1 MADRRDA
8 DYMGRAINAADASR
22 LITPPNPWVGAAV
35 ASTTAVYTGATSH
48 YGGPH
53 AEINALNDAGDDAR
67 GATLYSTLEPCCH
80 QGQTGPC
87 TEAIIAAG
95 ISRVV
100 IALTDPDPQVAGKGI
115 DRLREAGIEV
125 DVGVGA
131 ARVERQL
138 RPYLHHRRTG
148 RPLVVLKLA
157 ATLDGF
163 TAAPDR
169 SSKWIT
175 GPEARADSH
184 RLRAESDAILVG
196 AGTIR
201 ADDPALT
208 VRDFAP
214 IGIDGDEIQPLRVVL
229 GSAPADARAQPLLEL
244 SGDLDDVLVDL
255 AGRGVLQLMV
265 EGGAHVAG
273 AFHREGLIDR
283 YVIYMAP
290 ALFGGDDARPLFA
303 GPGAATIDDIWR
315 GELVDVRQLG
325 TDVRLE
331 MRPIVARTRTN
342 PSA

>member
-8 DYMGRAINAADASR
+8 DYMGRAISAADSSR
-22 LITPPNPWVGAAV
+22 LIAPPNPWVGAAI
-35 ASTTAVYTGATSH
+35 ASGTAMFTGATSR

-53 AEINALNDAGDDAR
+53 AEVNALTAAGDDAR
-67 GATLYSTLEPCCH
+67 GATMYTTLEPCCH
-80 QGQTGPC
+80 HGQTGPC
-87 TEAIIAAG
+87 TEAIIQAG
-95 ISRVV
+95 IARVV
-100 IALTDPDPQVAGKGI
+100 IALTDPDPLVAGKGI
-115 DRLREAGIEV
+115 QRLIEAGIEV
-125 DVGVGA
+125 DIGVGA

-169 SSKWIT
+169 TSKWIT
-175 GPEARADSH
+175 GPEARLDSH
-184 RLRAESDAILVG
+184 RLRAESDALLVG

-229 GSAPADARAQPLLEL
+229 GSAPDDARAQPLIEL
-244 SGDLDDVLVDL
+244 SGELDAVLVDL

-273 AFHREGLIDR
+273 AFHRAGLIDR
-283 YVIYMAP
+283 YVIYLAP
-290 ALFGGDDARPLFA
+290 ALFGGADARPLFS
-303 GPGAATIDDIWR
+303 GPGAGTIDDIWR
-315 GELVDVRQLG
+315 GEIIDVRQLG
-325 TDVRLE
+325 SDVRIE
-331 MRPIVARTRTN
+331 MRPR
-342 PSA
+342 SK

>member
-22 LITPPNPWVGAAV
+22 LITPPNPWVGAAI
-35 ASTTAVYTGATSH
+35 ASGTAVFTGATSQ

-53 AEINALNDAGDDAR
+53 AEVNALAEAGDDAR
-67 GATLYSTLEPCCH
+67 GATMYTTLEPCCH
-80 QGQTGPC
+80 HGQTGPC
-87 TEAIIAAG
+87 TDAIIQAG
-95 ISRVV
+95 ITRVV
-100 IALTDPDPQVAGKGI
+100 IALTDPDPLVAGKGI
-115 DRLREAGIEV
+115 ERLREAGIEV

-175 GPEARADSH
+175 GPEARSDSH
-184 RLRAESDAILVG
+184 RLRAESDALLVG

-229 GSAPADARAQPLLEL
+229 GSAPDDARAQPLIEL
-244 SGDLDDVLVDL
+244 SGELDEVLADL

-283 YVIYMAP
+283 YVIYLAP
-290 ALFGGDDARPLFA
+290 ALFGGDDARPLFS
-303 GPGAATIDDIWR
+303 GPGAPTIGDIWR
-315 GELVDVRQLG
+315 GEIVDVRQLG
-325 TDVRLE
+325 ADVRIE
-331 MRPIVARTRTN
+331 MRPRSN
-342 PSA
+342 

>member
-8 DYMGRAINAADASR
+8 DYMGRAINAAEDAR
-22 LITPPNPWVGAAV
+22 LVAPPNPWVGAAI
-35 ASTTAVYTGATSH
+35 ASGTAVFTGATSQ

-53 AEINALNDAGDDAR
+53 AEVNALAEAGDDAR

-80 QGQTGPC
+80 HGRTGPC

-95 ISRVV
+95 ITRVV
-100 IALTDPDPQVAGKGI
+100 IALTDPDPLVAGKGI
-115 DRLREAGIEV
+115 ERLREAGIEV

-175 GPEARADSH
+175 GPEARSDSH

-229 GSAPADARAQPLLEL
+229 GSAPDDARAQPLVELE
-244 SGDLDDVLVDL
+244 GELDDILVDL
-255 AGRGVLQLMV
+255 AGRGVLQVMV

-273 AFHREGLIDR
+273 AFHRKGLIDR
-283 YVIYMAP
+283 YVIYLAP
-290 ALFGGDDARPLFA
+290 ALFGGDDARPLFS
-303 GPGAATIDDIWR
+303 GPGASTIDDIWR
-315 GELVDVRQLG
+315 GEIVDVRQLG
-325 TDVRLE
+325 SDVRIE
-331 MRPIVARTRTN
+331 MRPRSN
-342 PSA
+342 

>member
-8 DYMGRAINAADASR
+8 DYMGRAINVADGSR
-22 LITPPNPWVGAAV
+22 LISPPNPWVGAAI
-35 ASTTAVYTGATSH
+35 ASGTAVFTGATSQ
-48 YGGPH
+48 YGGNH
-53 AEINALNDAGDDAR
+53 AEINALAEAGDSAR
-67 GATLYSTLEPCCH
+67 GATMYTTLEPCCH
-80 QGQTGPC
+80 HGRTGPC
-87 TEAIIAAG
+87 TDAIIAAG
-95 ISRVV
+95 INRVV
-100 IALTDPDPQVAGKGI
+100 IALTDPDPLVAGKGI
-115 DRLREAGIEV
+115 TQLREAGIEV

-175 GPEARADSH
+175 GAEARSDSH

-229 GSAPADARAQPLLEL
+229 GSAPEDARAQPLVEL

-265 EGGAHVAG
+265 EGGADVAG
-273 AFHREGLIDR
+273 AFHRAGLIDR
-283 YVIYMAP
+283 YVIYLAP
-290 ALFGGDDARPLFA
+290 ALFGGDDARPLFS
-303 GPGAATIDDIWR
+303 GSGASTIDDIWR
-315 GELVDVRQLG
+315 GEIIDVRQLG
-325 TDVRLE
+325 TDVRIE
-331 MRPIVARTRTN
+331 MRPRST
-342 PSA
+342 

>member
-1 MADRRDA
+1 MADRSDA

-22 LITPPNPWVGAAV
+22 LIAPPNPWVGAAIV
-35 ASTTAVYTGATSH
+35 AGSSVFTGATSQ
-48 YGGPH
+48 YGGAH
-53 AEINALNDAGDDAR
+53 AEVNALAQAGDEAI

-87 TEAIIAAG
+87 TDAIIAAG

-100 IALTDPDPQVAGKGI
+100 VALTDPDPLVAGKGI
-115 DRLREAGIEV
+115 AALREAGIAV
-125 DVGVGA
+125 DIGVGA

-138 RPYLHHRRTG
+138 KPYLHHRRTG

-175 GPEARADSH
+175 GGEARSDSH

-201 ADDPALT
+201 ADNPALT

-214 IGIDGDEIQPLRVVL
+214 IGVDGDEIQPLRVVL
-229 GSAPADARAQPLLEL
+229 GAAPDDARAQPLIEL
-244 SGDLDDVLVDL
+244 SGELDDVLVDL
-255 AGRGVLQLMV
+255 AGRGVLQLLV
-265 EGGAHVAG
+265 EGGANVAG
-273 AFHREGLIDR
+273 SFHQQGLVDR
-283 YVIYMAP
+283 YVIYLAP
-290 ALFGGDDARPLFA
+290 ALFGGDDARPLFS
-303 GPGAATIDDIWR
+303 GQGALTIDDVWR
-315 GELVDVRQLG
+315 GEIVDVRQLG
-325 TDVRLE
+325 PDVRIE
-331 MRPIVARTRTN
+331 MRPRAAR
-342 PSA
+342 

>member
-8 DYMGRAINAADASR
+8 DYMGRAINAGDSSR
-22 LITPPNPWVGAAV
+22 LIAPPNPWVGATI
-35 ASTTAVYTGATSH
+35 ASGTAMFTGATSR

-53 AEINALNDAGDDAR
+53 AEVNALTAAGDDAR
-67 GATLYSTLEPCCH
+67 GATMYTTLEPCCH
-80 QGQTGPC
+80 HGQTGPC
-87 TEAIIAAG
+87 TEAIIQAG
-95 ISRVV
+95 IARVV
-100 IALTDPDPQVAGKGI
+100 IALTDPDPLVAGKGI
-115 DRLREAGIEV
+115 QRLIEAGIEV
-125 DVGVGA
+125 DIGVGA

-169 SSKWIT
+169 TSKWIT
-175 GPEARADSH
+175 GPEARLDSH
-184 RLRAESDAILVG
+184 RLRAESDALLVG

-229 GSAPADARAQPLLEL
+229 GSAPDDARAQPLIEL
-244 SGDLDDVLVDL
+244 SGELDAVLVDL

-273 AFHREGLIDR
+273 AFHRAGLIDR
-283 YVIYMAP
+283 YVIYLAP
-290 ALFGGDDARPLFA
+290 ALFGGADARPLFS
-303 GPGAATIDDIWR
+303 GPGVGTIDDIWR
-315 GELVDVRQLG
+315 GEIIDVRQLG
-325 TDVRLE
+325 SDVRIE
-331 MRPIVARTRTN
+331 MRPR
-342 PSA
+342 SK

>member
-1 MADRRDA
+1 
-8 DYMGRAINAADASR
+8 MGRAINAAEGSR
-22 LITPPNPWVGAAV
+22 LIAPPNPWVGAAI
-35 ASTTAVYTGATSH
+35 ASGTAVFTGATSH
-48 YGGPH
+48 YGGNH
-53 AEINALNDAGDDAR
+53 AEINALAEAGDDAK

-80 QGQTGPC
+80 QGRTGPC

-100 IALTDPDPQVAGKGI
+100 VALADPDPLVAGKGI
-115 DRLREAGIEV
+115 EVLRAAGIVV

-175 GPEARADSH
+175 GPEARSDSH

-214 IGIDGDEIQPLRVVL
+214 IGVDGDEIQPLRVVL
-229 GSAPADARAQPLLEL
+229 GSAPPDARAQPLVEL
-244 SGDLDDVLVDL
+244 SGDLDDALVDL

-273 AFHREGLIDR
+273 AFHRAGLVDR
-283 YVIYMAP
+283 YVIYLAP

-303 GPGAATIDDIWR
+303 GPGGATINDVWR
-315 GELVDVRQLG
+315 GEIIDVRQLG
-325 TDVRLE
+325 SDVRIE
-331 MRPIVARTRTN
+331 MRPRLNTD
-342 PSA
+342 

>member
-8 DYMGRAINAADASR
+8 DYMGRAISAADDSR
-22 LITPPNPWVGAAV
+22 LIAPPNPWVGAAV
-35 ASTTAVYTGATSH
+35 ASGTAVFTGATSQ

-53 AEINALNDAGDDAR
+53 AEVNALAAAGDDAK

-80 QGQTGPC
+80 HGQTGPC
-87 TEAIIAAG
+87 TDAIIEAG
-95 ISRVV
+95 IARVV
-100 IALTDPDPQVAGKGI
+100 IALTDPDPLVAGKGI
-115 DRLREAGIEV
+115 ERLREAGIEV

-138 RPYLHHRRTG
+138 QPYLHHRRTG
-148 RPLVVLKLA
+148 RPFVVLKLA

-175 GPEARADSH
+175 GTEARSDSH

-214 IGIDGDEIQPLRVVL
+214 IAIDGDEIQPLRVVL
-229 GSAPADARAQPLLEL
+229 GTAPKDARAQPLVEL
-244 SGDLDDVLVDL
+244 SGELDDVLVDL

-273 AFHREGLIDR
+273 EFHRQGLVDR
-283 YVIYMAP
+283 YVIYLAP
-290 ALFGGDDARPLFA
+290 AFFGGDDARSLFA
-303 GPGAATIDDIWR
+303 GDGAATIDDLWR
-315 GELVDVRQLG
+315 GEIVDVRQLG
-325 TDVRLE
+325 PDVRIE
-331 MRPIVARTRTN
+331 MRPRR
-342 PSA
+342 PE

>member
-22 LITPPNPWVGAAV
+22 LIAPPNPWVGAAI
-35 ASTTAVYTGATSH
+35 ASGTAVFTGATSH

-53 AEINALNDAGDDAR
+53 AEINALAEAGENAK

-80 QGQTGPC
+80 HGRTGPC
-87 TEAIIAAG
+87 TDAIIEAG
-95 ISRVV
+95 ITRVV
-100 IALTDPDPQVAGKGI
+100 VALTAPDPLVAGKGLEQ
-115 DRLREAGIEV
+115 LREAGIEV
-125 DVGVGA
+125 SVGVGA

-175 GPEARADSH
+175 GPEARSDSH

-214 IGIDGDEIQPLRVVL
+214 LGIDGDEIQPLRVVL
-229 GSAPADARAQPLLEL
+229 GSAPDDARAQPLIEL
-244 SGDLDDVLVDL
+244 SGELDDVLVDL

-273 AFHREGLIDR
+273 AFHQAGLIDR
-283 YVIYMAP
+283 YVIYLAP

-303 GPGAATIDDIWR
+303 GPGAPTIADIWR
-315 GELVDVRQLG
+315 GELIDVRKLG
-325 TDVRLE
+325 NDVRIE
-331 MRPIVARTRTN
+331 MRPQA
-342 PSA
+342 AD

>member
-22 LITPPNPWVGAAV
+22 LIAPPNPWVGAAI
-35 ASTTAVYTGATSH
+35 ASGTAVFTGATSH

-53 AEINALNDAGDDAR
+53 AEINALAEAGENAK

-80 QGQTGPC
+80 HGRTGPC
-87 TEAIIAAG
+87 TDAIIEAG
-95 ISRVV
+95 ITRVV
-100 IALTDPDPQVAGKGI
+100 VALTDPDPLVAGKGLEQ
-115 DRLREAGIEV
+115 LREAGIEV
-125 DVGVGA
+125 SVGVGA

-148 RPLVVLKLA
+148 RPFVVLKLA

-175 GPEARADSH
+175 GPEARSDSH

-214 IGIDGDEIQPLRVVL
+214 LGIDGDEIQPLRVVL
-229 GSAPADARAQPLLEL
+229 GSAPDDARAQPLIEL
-244 SGDLDDVLVDL
+244 GGELDDVLVDL

-273 AFHREGLIDR
+273 AFHQAGLIDR
-283 YVIYMAP
+283 YVIYLAP

-303 GPGAATIDDIWR
+303 GPGAPTIADIWR
-315 GELVDVRQLG
+315 GELIDVRKLG
-325 TDVRLE
+325 NDVRIE
-331 MRPIVARTRTN
+331 MRPQA
-342 PSA
+342 AD

>member
-22 LITPPNPWVGAAV
+22 LIAPPNPWVGAAI
-35 ASTTAVYTGATSH
+35 ASGTAVFTGATSH

-53 AEINALNDAGDDAR
+53 AEINAIAAAGDDAD

-80 QGQTGPC
+80 HGKTGPC
-87 TEAIIAAG
+87 TQAIIDAG
-95 ISRVV
+95 IRRVV
-100 IALTDPDPQVAGKGI
+100 VALTDPDPLVAGKGI
-115 DRLREAGIEV
+115 EALRSAGIDV

-148 RPLVVLKLA
+148 RPFVVLKLA

-175 GPEARADSH
+175 GPEARSDSH

-214 IGIDGDEIQPLRVVL
+214 IGIDGDEIQPMRVVL
-229 GSAPADARAQPLLEL
+229 GSAPADARAQPLVELE
-244 SGDLDDVLVDL
+244 GDLDDALVDL

-273 AFHREGLIDR
+273 EFHRRGLVDR
-283 YVIYMAP
+283 YVIYVAP

-303 GPGAATIDDIWR
+303 GPGAGTISDVWR
-315 GELVDVRQLG
+315 GEIVDVRQLG
-325 TDVRLE
+325 SDVRIE
-331 MRPIVARTRTN
+331 MRPRSKPPET
-342 PSA
+342 

>member
-1 MADRRDA
+1 MADRSDA
-8 DYMGRAINAADASR
+8 DYMGRAINAAQASR
-22 LITPPNPWVGAAV
+22 LISSPNPWVGAAIV
-35 ASTTAVYTGATSH
+35 AGAHVFTGATSH
-48 YGGPH
+48 YGGNH
-53 AEINALNDAGDDAR
+53 AEVNALLAAGDLAR
-67 GATLYSTLEPCCH
+67 GSTLYSTLEPCCH
-80 QGQTGPC
+80 YGRTGPC
-87 TEAIIAAG
+87 TEAIIEAG

-100 IALTDPDPQVAGKGI
+100 VALTDPDPLVAGKGI
-115 DRLREAGIEV
+115 DVLRAAGITV

-148 RPLVVLKLA
+148 RPFVVLKLA
-157 ATLDGF
+157 MTLDGF

-169 SSKWIT
+169 TSKWIT

-214 IGIDGDEIQPLRVVL
+214 VGLDGAPREPLRVVL
-229 GSAPADARAQPLLEL
+229 GTAPADARVQPALEL
-244 SGDLDDVLVDL
+244 SGELDDVLVDL

-273 AFHREGLIDR
+273 EFHRQGLINR
-283 YVIYMAP
+283 YVLYLAP
-290 ALFGGDDARPLFA
+290 ALFGGDDARPFSPA
-303 GPGAATIDDIWR
+303 RVQPASGNCGAAR
-315 GELVDVRQLG
+315 
-325 TDVRLE
+325 
-331 MRPIVARTRTN
+331 
-342 PSA
+342 S

>member
-8 DYMGRAINAADASR
+8 DYMGRAINAAEASR
-22 LITPPNPWVGAAV
+22 LIAPPNPWVGAAI
-35 ASTTAVYTGATSH
+35 ASDTNVYTGATSH

-53 AEINALNDAGDDAR
+53 AEINALREAGDDAA
-67 GATLYSTLEPCCH
+67 GATMYATLEPCCH

-87 TEAIIAAG
+87 TEAIISAG
-95 ISRVV
+95 IRRVV
-100 IALTDPDPQVAGKGI
+100 IALTDPDPLVAGKGI
-115 DRLREAGIEV
+115 ERLRQAGIEV

-148 RPLVVLKLA
+148 RPFVVLKLA

-229 GSAPADARAQPLLEL
+229 GSAPPDARAQPVLEL
-244 SGDLDDVLVDL
+244 EGDLGAALIDL

-303 GPGAATIDDIWR
+303 GDGAATIDDIWR
-315 GELVDVRQLG
+315 GEIVDVRQLG
-325 TDVRLE
+325 PDVRIE
-331 MRPIVARTRTN
+331 MRPRPAV
-342 PSA
+342 

>member
-8 DYMGRAINAADASR
+8 DYMGRAISAADAAR
-22 LITPPNPWVGAAV
+22 LVASPNPWVGAAV
-35 ASTTAVYTGATSH
+35 VSEASVFTGATSAP
-48 YGGPH
+48 GGPH
-53 AEINALNDAGDDAR
+53 AEINALAAAAGAAR

-80 QGQTGPC
+80 TGRTGPC

-95 ISRVV
+95 IVRVV
-100 IALTDPDPQVAGKGI
+100 VALTDPDPLVAGKGI
-115 DRLREAGIEV
+115 DALRNAGITVE
-125 DVGVGA
+125 VGVGA

-138 RPYLHHRRTG
+138 RAYLHHRRTG

-169 SSKWIT
+169 TSRWIT
-175 GPEARADSH
+175 GPEARSDSH

-201 ADDPALT
+201 ADDPALD

-214 IGIDGDEIQPLRVVL
+214 IEMNIEVVQPMRVVL
-229 GSAPADARAQPLLEL
+229 GTASAEARAQPLLEL
-244 SGDLDDVLVDL
+244 SGELTDVLDEL
-255 AGRGVLQLMV
+255 GSRHVLQVMV
-265 EGGAHVAG
+265 EGGAAVAG
-273 AFHREGLIDR
+273 AFHRQGLVDR

-290 ALFGGDDARPLFA
+290 AFFGGDDARSLFS

-315 GELVDVRQLG
+315 GEIVDVRQLG
-325 TDVRLE
+325 TDVRIELQP
-331 MRPIVARTRTN
+331 RRDL
-342 PSA
+342 S

>member
-8 DYMGRAINAADASR
+8 DYMGRAIYVADASR
-22 LITPPNPWVGAAV
+22 LIAPPNPWVGAAI
-35 ASTTAVYTGATSH
+35 ASGTAVFTGATSQ

-53 AEINALNDAGDDAR
+53 AEINALAEAGEDAR
-67 GATLYSTLEPCCH
+67 GATMYTTLEPCCH

-87 TEAIIAAG
+87 TEAIINAG
-95 ISRVV
+95 ITRVV
-100 IALTDPDPQVAGKGI
+100 IALADPDPLVAGKGI
-115 DRLREAGIEV
+115 ERLRAAGIEV

-157 ATLDGF
+157 ATVDGF

-175 GPEARADSH
+175 GPEARSDSH
-184 RLRAESDAILVG
+184 RLRAESDALLVG

-214 IGIDGDEIQPLRVVL
+214 IGVNGDEIQPLRVVL
-229 GSAPADARAQPLLEL
+229 GSAPADARAQPLIEL
-244 SGDLDDVLVDL
+244 SGELDDVLVDL

-283 YVIYMAP
+283 YVIYLAP
-290 ALFGGDDARPLFA
+290 ALFGGDDARPLFS
-303 GPGAATIDDIWR
+303 GPGAPTIGDIWR
-315 GELVDVRQLG
+315 GEIIDVRQLG
-325 TDVRLE
+325 SDVRIE
-331 MRPIVARTRTN
+331 MRPRAN
-342 PSA
+342 

>member
-22 LITPPNPWVGAAV
+22 LITPPNPWVGAAI
-35 ASTTAVYTGATSH
+35 ASGTAVFTGATSQ

-53 AEINALNDAGDDAR
+53 AEVNALAEAGDDAR
-67 GATLYSTLEPCCH
+67 GATMYTTLEPCCH
-80 QGQTGPC
+80 HGQTGPC
-87 TEAIIAAG
+87 TDAIIQAG
-95 ISRVV
+95 ITRVV
-100 IALTDPDPQVAGKGI
+100 IALTDPDPLVAGKGI
-115 DRLREAGIEV
+115 ERLREAGIEV

-175 GPEARADSH
+175 GPEARSDSH
-184 RLRAESDAILVG
+184 RLRAESDALLVG

-229 GSAPADARAQPLLEL
+229 GSAPDDARARPLIEL
-244 SGDLDDVLVDL
+244 SGELDDVLVEL

-273 AFHREGLIDR
+273 AFHRKGLIDR
-283 YVIYMAP
+283 YVIYLAP
-290 ALFGGDDARPLFA
+290 ALFGGDDARPLFS
-303 GPGAATIDDIWR
+303 GPGAPTMGDIWR
-315 GELVDVRQLG
+315 GEIIDVRQLG
-325 TDVRLE
+325 ADVRIE
-331 MRPIVARTRTN
+331 MRPR
-342 PSA
+342 SE

>member
-22 LITPPNPWVGAAV
+22 LITPPNPWVGAAI
-35 ASTTAVYTGATSH
+35 ASGTAVFTGATSQ

-53 AEINALNDAGDDAR
+53 AEVNALAEAGDDAR
-67 GATLYSTLEPCCH
+67 GATMYTTLEPCCH
-80 QGQTGPC
+80 HGQTGPC
-87 TEAIIAAG
+87 TDAIIQAG
-95 ISRVV
+95 ITRVV
-100 IALTDPDPQVAGKGI
+100 IALTDPDPLVAGKGI
-115 DRLREAGIEV
+115 ERLREAGIEV

-175 GPEARADSH
+175 GPEARSDSH

-229 GSAPADARAQPLLEL
+229 GSAPDDARAQPLIEL
-244 SGDLDDVLVDL
+244 SGELDDALVDL

-283 YVIYMAP
+283 YVIYLAP
-290 ALFGGDDARPLFA
+290 ALFGGDDARPLFS
-303 GPGAATIDDIWR
+303 GPGAPTMGDIWR
-315 GELVDVRQLG
+315 GEIVDVRQLG
-325 TDVRLE
+325 ADVRIE
-331 MRPIVARTRTN
+331 MRPR
-342 PSA
+342 SE

>member
-22 LITPPNPWVGAAV
+22 LIAPPNPWVGAAI
-35 ASTTAVYTGATSH
+35 ASGTAVFTGATSH

-53 AEINALNDAGDDAR
+53 AEINALAEAGENAK

-80 QGQTGPC
+80 HGRTGPC
-87 TEAIIAAG
+87 TDAIIEAG
-95 ISRVV
+95 ITRVV
-100 IALTDPDPQVAGKGI
+100 VALTDPDPLVAGKGLEQ
-115 DRLREAGIEV
+115 LREAGIEV
-125 DVGVGA
+125 SVGVGA

-175 GPEARADSH
+175 GPEARSDSH

-214 IGIDGDEIQPLRVVL
+214 LGIDGDEIQPLRVVL
-229 GSAPADARAQPLLEL
+229 GSAPDDARAQPLIEL
-244 SGDLDDVLVDL
+244 GGELDDVLVDL

-273 AFHREGLIDR
+273 AFHQAGLIDR
-283 YVIYMAP
+283 YVIYLAP

-303 GPGAATIDDIWR
+303 GPGAPTIADIWR
-315 GELVDVRQLG
+315 GELIDVRKLG
-325 TDVRLE
+325 NDVRIE
-331 MRPIVARTRTN
+331 MRPQA
-342 PSA
+342 AD

>member
-22 LITPPNPWVGAAV
+22 LITPPNPWVGAAIV
-35 ASTTAVYTGATSH
+35 SGTAVFTGATSQ

-53 AEINALNDAGDDAR
+53 AEINALAEASDDAR
-67 GATLYSTLEPCCH
+67 GATMYTTLEPCCH
-80 QGQTGPC
+80 HGQTGPC
-87 TEAIIAAG
+87 TEAIIQAG
-95 ISRVV
+95 ITRVV
-100 IALTDPDPQVAGKGI
+100 IALTDPDPLVAGKGI
-115 DRLREAGIEV
+115 ERLREAGIEV

-175 GPEARADSH
+175 GPEARSDSH
-184 RLRAESDAILVG
+184 RLRAESDALLVG

-229 GSAPADARAQPLLEL
+229 GSAPDDARAQPLIEL
-244 SGDLDDVLVDL
+244 SGELDEVLVDL

-283 YVIYMAP
+283 YVIYLAP
-290 ALFGGDDARPLFA
+290 ALFGGDDARPLFS
-303 GPGAATIDDIWR
+303 GPGAPTIGDIWR
-315 GELVDVRQLG
+315 GEIIDVRQLG
-325 TDVRLE
+325 ADVRIE
-331 MRPIVARTRTN
+331 MGPR
-342 PSA
+342 SS

>member
-22 LITPPNPWVGAAV
+22 LIAPPNPWVGAAI
-35 ASTTAVYTGATSH
+35 ASGTAVFTGATAH

-53 AEINALNDAGDDAR
+53 AEINAIAEAGDDAK

-80 QGQTGPC
+80 HGQTGPC

-100 IALTDPDPQVAGKGI
+100 VALTDPDPLVAGKGI
-115 DRLREAGIEV
+115 EQLREAGITV

-138 RPYLHHRRTG
+138 RAYLHHRRTG

-201 ADDPALT
+201 DDDPALT

-229 GSAPADARAQPLLEL
+229 GSAPDDARAQPLVQLGGE
-244 SGDLDDVLVDL
+244 LDDVLVDL
-255 AGRGVLQLMV
+255 AGRGVLQVMV

-290 ALFGGDDARPLFA
+290 AFFGGDDGRPLFS
-303 GPGAATIDDIWR
+303 GPGAPTMDDIWR
-315 GELVDVRQLG
+315 GEIVDVRQLG
-325 TDVRLE
+325 PDVRIE
-331 MRPIVARTRTN
+331 MQPTKD
-342 PSA
+342 P

>member
-8 DYMGRAINAADASR
+8 DYMGRAISAAEASR
-22 LITPPNPWVGAAV
+22 LIAPPNPWVGAAI
-35 ASTTAVYTGATSH
+35 ASATTVYTGATSH

-53 AEINALNDAGDDAR
+53 AEINALEEAGDDAR
-67 GATLYSTLEPCCH
+67 GATMYSTLEPCCH
-80 QGQTGPC
+80 QGRTGPC

-95 ISRVV
+95 IERVV
-100 IALTDPDPQVAGKGI
+100 IALADPDPLVAGKGI
-115 DRLREAGIEV
+115 ERLRQAGIEV

-244 SGDLDDVLVDL
+244 EGELDDVLIDL

-273 AFHREGLIDR
+273 EFHRQGLVDR
-283 YVIYMAP
+283 YVIYLAP

-303 GPGAATIDDIWR
+303 GHGAPTIDDIWR
-315 GELVDVRQLG
+315 GEIVDVRQLG
-325 TDVRLE
+325 PDVRIE
-331 MRPIVARTRTN
+331 MRPRSARN
-342 PSA
+342 

>member
-22 LITPPNPWVGAAV
+22 LITPPNPWVGAAI
-35 ASTTAVYTGATSH
+35 ASGTAVFTGATSQ

-53 AEINALNDAGDDAR
+53 AEVNALAEAGDDAR
-67 GATLYSTLEPCCH
+67 GATMYTTLEPCCH
-80 QGQTGPC
+80 HGQTGPC
-87 TEAIIAAG
+87 TDAIIQAG
-95 ISRVV
+95 ITRVV
-100 IALTDPDPQVAGKGI
+100 IALTDPDPLVAGKGI
-115 DRLREAGIEV
+115 ERLREAGIEV

-175 GPEARADSH
+175 GPEARSDSH
-184 RLRAESDAILVG
+184 RLRAESDALLVG

-229 GSAPADARAQPLLEL
+229 GSAPDDARAQPLIEL
-244 SGDLDDVLVDL
+244 SGELDEVLADL

-283 YVIYMAP
+283 YVIYLAP
-290 ALFGGDDARPLFA
+290 ALFGGDDARPLFS
-303 GPGAATIDDIWR
+303 GPGAPTIGDIWR
-315 GELVDVRQLG
+315 GEIVVVRQLG
-325 TDVRLE
+325 ADVRIE
-331 MRPIVARTRTN
+331 MRPRSN
-342 PSA
+342 

>member
-8 DYMGRAINAADASR
+8 DYMGRAINAADAAR
-22 LITPPNPWVGAAV
+22 LVAPPNPWVGAAI
-35 ASTTAVYTGATSH
+35 ASGTHVFTGATSQF
-48 YGGPH
+48 GGPH
-53 AEINALNDAGDDAR
+53 AEVNAIAEAGDEAK

-80 QGQTGPC
+80 HGQTGPC
-87 TEAIIAAG
+87 TDAIIEAG

-100 IALTDPDPQVAGKGI
+100 VALTDPDPLVAGKGI
-115 DRLREAGIEV
+115 TALREAGIEV

-138 RPYLHHRRTG
+138 QSYLHHRRTG
-148 RPLVVLKLA
+148 RPFVVLKLA

-175 GPEARADSH
+175 GAEARSDSH

-214 IGIDGDEIQPLRVVL
+214 IGVDGDEIQPLRVVL
-229 GSAPADARAQPLLEL
+229 GAAPEQARAQPLVEL
-244 SGDLDDVLVDL
+244 SGDLDEALVDL
-255 AGRGVLQLMV
+255 ANRGVLQLLV
-265 EGGAHVAG
+265 EGGAYVAG
-273 AFHREGLIDR
+273 AFHRQGLVDR
-283 YVIYMAP
+283 YVIYVAP
-290 ALFGGDDARPLFA
+290 AFMGGDDARPLFS
-303 GPGAATIDDIWR
+303 GPGAATIDDVWR
-315 GELVDVRQLG
+315 GEIVDVRQLG
-325 TDVRLE
+325 PDVRIE
-331 MRPIVARTRTN
+331 MRGRNRST
-342 PSA
+342 